1 MFGIGPMEL
10 IVIAVIAIIFIGPQ
24 KLPEVMQKVG
34 RLFVQLRRQTED
46 IRSSFQDVVR
56 DAERELELEKVK
68 KLRSQLESMAKES
81 VVETTVKD
89 TINEVKDSLQYHESH
104 YVDGEFS
111 KKGEGFL
118 DADELNRGAQTIVAK
133 EPSPENNAEAND
145 DPFQDT
151 TFSESED
158 KTTGDDPQGSATQ
171 QKPSDEQSP
180 EKPRD

>member
-10 IVIAVIAIIFIGPQ
+10 IVIAVIAIVFIGPQ

-68 KLRSQLESMAKES
+68 KLRSQLESMAKEN

-89 TINEVKDSLQYHESH
+89 AVNEVKDSLQYHESH
-104 YVDGEFS
+104 YVNGEFS

-118 DADELNRGAQTIVAK
+118 DADELNRGVETIIAK
-133 EPSPENNAEAND
+133 DPDAEAGD

-151 TFSESED
+151 TFSETENQAKSS
-158 KTTGDDPQGSATQ
+158 TNSQ
-171 QKPSDEQSP
+171 QTSNEQSSD
-180 EKPRD
+180 KQND

>member
-68 KLRSQLESMAKES
+68 KLRSQLESMAKKS
-81 VVETTVKD
+81 VVDATVKD
-89 TINEVKDSLQYHESH
+89 AINDVKDSLQYHESH

-111 KKGEGFL
+111 KK
-118 DADELNRGAQTIVAK
+118 R
-133 EPSPENNAEAND
+133 
-145 DPFQDT
+145 
-151 TFSESED
+151 
-158 KTTGDDPQGSATQ
+158 
-171 QKPSDEQSP
+171 
-180 EKPRD
+180 